1 MTVLVSIDGRI
12 VPPDQAV
19 IPVFDRGFLYGDSVY
34 EVLRAYGRV
43 PFALEEHLER
53 LARSASLLGI
63 DVPLGPGRL
72 RGEIEN
78 LVSRAAPG
86 DSYIR
91 VIVTRGEGEID
102 LAPEAARGPHVVV
115 ILKPFRPLAGDLATH
130 GASVHLVA
138 SGRCPAGAVP
148 DGSKTGNYLAN
159 LMALGR
165 ARSQGHHEA
174 VMVTSDGRVA
184 EGASS
189 NIFIVRD
196 GRVLTPGLEAG
207 ILAGITRRK
216 VIEECRAAGIEV
228 LETEMRPAD
237 VKGADEAFLTSTLRE
252 VLPVVRVD
260 DVLLGDGTP
269 GALSLKVREAYR
281 AHVRRQVDAGPRA

>member
-12 VPPDQAV
+12 VAPQEAV

-34 EVLRAYGRV
+34 EVIRAYGHV
-43 PFALEEHLER
+43 PFALQEHLQR
-53 LARSASLLGI
+53 LERSATLLGI
-63 DVPLGPGRL
+63 DLAAAPAQPREEIGRL
-72 RGEIEN
+72 LSHAEQD
-78 LVSRAAPG
+78 

-102 LAPEAARGPHVVV
+102 LAPDAARGPHVVV
-115 ILKPFRPLAGDLATH
+115 ILKPYRPLPGELWTQ

-138 SGRCPAGAVP
+138 SGRSPAGAVP

-174 VMVTSDGRVA
+174 VLVTPDGLVA
-184 EGASS
+184 EGATS
-189 NIFIVRD
+189 NIFIVKD
-196 GRVLTPGLEAG
+196 GRVLTPGLETG
-207 ILAGITRRK
+207 ILAGITRSK

-228 LETEMRPAD
+228 VETALTPD
-237 VKGADEAFLTSTLRE
+237 QVKDADEAFLTSTLRE
-252 VLPVVRVD
+252 VLPVIRVD
-260 DVLLGDGTP
+260 DAVLGDGRP
-269 GALSLKVREAYR
+269 GVLSRRVREAYR
-281 AHVRRQVDAGPRA
+281 AHVRRQIEAGKPA

>member
-12 VPPDQAV
+12 VPPEEAV

-43 PFALEEHLER
+43 PFALAEHLER
-53 LARSASLLGI
+53 LGQSAGLLGI
-63 DVPLGPGRL
+63 DVPLGPGPLADEIGRL
-72 RGEIEN
+72 
-78 LVSRAAPG
+78 LARADHG

-102 LAPEAARGPHVVV
+102 LAPDAARGPHVVV
-115 ILKPFRPLAGDLATH
+115 ILKPFRPLPGDLAAR
-130 GASVHLVA
+130 GVSVHLVA

-174 VMVTSDGRVA
+174 VLVTSDGRVA

-189 NIFIVRD
+189 NIFIVKD
-196 GRVLTPGLEAG
+196 ERVLTPGLEAG
-207 ILAGITRRK
+207 ILAGITRGK
-216 VIEECRAAGIEV
+216 VIAECRAAGIEV
-228 LETEMRPAD
+228 QETELRPDD
-237 VKGADEAFLTSTLRE
+237 VKNADEAFLTSTLRE

-260 DVLLGDGTP
+260 DVILSDGGP
-269 GALSLKVREAYR
+269 GALSLRVREAYR
-281 AHVRRQVDAGPRA
+281 DHVRRQVEAGLRA

>member
-1 MTVLVSIDGRI
+1 MSIDGRI
-12 VPPDQAV
+12 VPPHEAV

-34 EVLRAYGRV
+34 EVLRAYGCI
-43 PFALEEHLER
+43 PFALEEHLAR
-53 LARSASLLGI
+53 LGRSAGLLGI
-63 DVPLGPGRL
+63 DLPLAPARL
-72 RGEIEN
+72 SEEIEQ
-78 LVSRAAPG
+78 LLSRADNG

-102 LAPEAARGPHVVV
+102 LAPDAARGPHVVV
-115 ILKPFRPLAGDLATH
+115 IVKPFRPPAGALATS

-174 VMVTSDGRVA
+174 VLVTSDGLVA

-189 NIFIVRD
+189 NIFIVKD
-196 GRVLTPGLEAG
+196 GSVLTPGLEAG
-207 ILAGITRRK
+207 ILAGITRGK

-228 LETEMRPAD
+228 LETELTPAD

-260 DVLLGDGTP
+260 DAILGDGKP
-269 GALSLKVREAYR
+269 GALCLRVREAYR
-281 AHVRRQVDAGPRA
+281 AHVRKQIEAGSRA